1 MSTSQP
7 SPAPITP
14 TTDTTL
20 LSELCPF
27 CNAAPPKYRCPA
39 CDARTCSLTC
49 SKRHKT
55 YKQCSGTRDP
65 TAYLKRSALTTPSA
79 LNRDFNFLTGVEKA
93 VLRADGGAE
102 EEEQEKVNK
111 QKLQNRQAF
120 IEKSGVVFKSA
131 PRGLKRAREN
141 KTDVVK
147 TKKQRVLGWTVEWI
161 MCDEGNRRILDDRI
175 TETSILF
182 HAFFHPNNGESRK
195 KAKAEMAKTRF
206 YLRKVGTPANKPTL
220 IQLNPL
226 AALKDCLRG
235 RIVEEY
241 PTLYVTSQEGHPQG
255 WEIDASIAA
264 DTGGKLE
271 VLEETGEV
279 NLDALEKIVAG
290 NMGDSL
296 VEESGAKEE
305 VPKELVEE
313 ELVVD
318 MEDPSGEVKEGGT
331 KDSEMEGQTGAPKS
345 AISPEGDE
353 VTGTK

>member
-1 MSTSQP
+1 
-7 SPAPITP
+7 
-14 TTDTTL
+14 

-65 TAYLKRSALTTPSA
+65 TAYLKRSALVTPSA

-93 VLRADGGAE
+93 VLRADGGVQEGE
-102 EEEQEKVNK
+102 EEKVNK
-111 QKLQNRQAF
+111 QKLQNFQNRQAF

-161 MCDEGNRRILDDRI
+161 MCDEGNRRILDDRV
-175 TETSILF
+175 TETMILF
-182 HAFFHPNNGESRK
+182 HAFFHPNNTESRK
-195 KAKAEMAKTRF
+195 KPKPEMAKTRF

-220 IQLNPL
+220 IQLNAL

-241 PTLYVTSQEGHPQG
+241 PTVYVTSQEGHPQG
-255 WEIDASIAA
+255 WEIDASI
-264 DTGGKLE
+264 
-271 VLEETGEV
+271 
-279 NLDALEKIVAG
+279 
-290 NMGDSL
+290 
-296 VEESGAKEE
+296 
-305 VPKELVEE
+305 
-313 ELVVD
+313 
-318 MEDPSGEVKEGGT
+318 
-331 KDSEMEGQTGAPKS
+331 
-345 AISPEGDE
+345 
-353 VTGTK
+353 